1 MSLLVEYSLLEGKAA
16 AQKEALNQ
24 MVSELK
30 TLGDQGFDYTAYES
44 DDPTRFFAVLEF
56 DNGEAKQ
63 RFLGSDAFAKYR
75 DGAKARFT
83 GTPGTRQ
90 IRLVATTRS

>member
-44 DDPTRFFAVLEF
+44 DDPTRFFCCA
-56 DNGEAKQ
+56 G
-63 RFLGSDAFAKYR
+63 
-75 DGAKARFT
+75 
-83 GTPGTRQ
+83 
-90 IRLVATTRS
+90 I